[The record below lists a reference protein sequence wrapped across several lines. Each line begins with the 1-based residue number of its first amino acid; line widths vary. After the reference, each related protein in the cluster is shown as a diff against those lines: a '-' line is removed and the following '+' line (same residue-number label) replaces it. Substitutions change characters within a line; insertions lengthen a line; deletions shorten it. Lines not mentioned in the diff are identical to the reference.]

1 MKRKLTAIVM
11 LLVLAFCGALYGCG
25 GGGGETGNKKEIVI
39 DGGGDIGNFN
49 TTVSMTASDANPFP
63 YNTLRTLC
71 DEWEALNPDYKV
83 TINTTSTGGDRGTMI
98 PLLNQKRA
106 PDISY
111 QNGTVINSDLGKDW
125 YVELSSYLAQP
136 NKYAPEYAT
145 WADVYGDEL
154 TGTMA
159 ADGGYYYLCLEKIPV
174 GIVYNKQIFE
184 EAGITKVPETF
195 AELMEAQRLIKAN
208 TSKEAFL
215 TTYPWFDIVLENN
228 LFSDLVEQLDVL
240 RPNGMVDTEE
250 LVRGYVKGIWNPGK
264 ASGDT
269 LTEDSPVFRE
279 YLNLIETKNSYYPD
293 SWQTYD
299 AYTNFVNGNLAM
311 LEGTG
316 ETFRKLSVNKSISFD
331 YAIMHYPDLTK
342 ETTQYAQKPTVRG
355 SAGLA
360 TAWFI
365 TNSAVRKETVEG
377 CVDLMMYLTAPQNNN
392 RLIGD
397 LKGGIPLNPDESTQ
411 FAGYLE
417 NLIEVYGQDMQAYK
431 NGDRVLW
438 GALNSW
444 AVLGYEYNTYF
455 IKRIQDLNNGTI
467 EVAAL
472 HADLASMIR
481 NTVTGLR
488 VKYEYDETKW

>member
-1 MKRKLTAIVM
+1 MQIL
-11 LLVLAFCGALYGCG
+11 
-25 GGGGETGNKKEIVI
+25 
-39 DGGGDIGNFN
+39 
-49 TTVSMTASDANPFP
+49 S
-63 YNTLRTLC
+63 RTIRC
-71 DEWEALNPDYKV
+71 APCATEWEALNPDYKV

-125 YVELSSYLAQP
+125 YVELSSYLSQP

-279 YLNLIETKNSYYPD
+279 YLNLIETKNSYYP
-293 SWQTYD
+293 
-299 AYTNFVNGNLAM
+299 
-311 LEGTG
+311 
-316 ETFRKLSVNKSISFD
+316 
-331 YAIMHYPDLTK
+331 
-342 ETTQYAQKPTVRG
+342 
-355 SAGLA
+355 
-360 TAWFI
+360 
-365 TNSAVRKETVEG
+365 
-377 CVDLMMYLTAPQNNN
+377 
-392 RLIGD
+392 
-397 LKGGIPLNPDESTQ
+397 
-411 FAGYLE
+411 
-417 NLIEVYGQDMQAYK
+417 GQ
-431 NGDRVLW
+431 L
-438 GALNSW
+438 
-444 AVLGYEYNTYF
+444 
-455 IKRIQDLNNGTI
+455 
-467 EVAAL
+467 
-472 HADLASMIR
+472 ADLR
-481 NTVTGLR
+481 RLYQLR
-488 VKYEYDETKW
+488 QRKPCHARGHRRDLPQAVGQQVRFPSTMRSCPIPT